1 MNYKIKKRES
11 GRTMIEMLGVLAIIG
26 VLTVGSIGL
35 YSIAMRNMKRSTVIQ
50 DVQLLVQEIR
60 SLYANAIDYSD
71 INNGVIM
78 ALQMA
83 ERNPFGG
90 GYELMSNQ
98 QDETSFE
105 IHVTGMSK
113 ENCMYFKIYNWN
125 DSVIHN
131 KKGRGGAVANPPACN
146 SAQDDNRIIINY
158 R

>member
-1 MNYKIKKRES
+1 MNFNIKKRES

-35 YSIAMRNMKRSTVIQ
+35 YSIAMRNMKRSEVIQ
-50 DVQLLVQEIR
+50 DVQLLVQEVR
-60 SLYANAIDYSD
+60 SLYANAVDYSD
-71 INNGVIM
+71 INNGVIA

-90 GYELMSNQ
+90 AYDIVPNQ
-98 QDETSFE
+98 QDGTIFE
-105 IHVTGMSK
+105 IHITGLSK
-113 ENCMYFKIYNWN
+113 ENCLYFSIYNWD

-131 KKGRGGAVANPPACN
+131 KQGRGGATANPPSCN
-146 SAQDDNRIIINY
+146 SAQGDNRIVVLY